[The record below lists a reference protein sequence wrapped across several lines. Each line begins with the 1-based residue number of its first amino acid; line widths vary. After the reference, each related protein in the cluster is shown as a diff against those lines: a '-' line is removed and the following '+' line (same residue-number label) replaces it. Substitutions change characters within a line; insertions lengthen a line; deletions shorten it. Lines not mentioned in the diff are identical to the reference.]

1 MKQIIF
7 CILFFVT
14 VVWGW
19 NTMDQYVA
27 PVKVVAEDA
36 GQLPVSEA
44 TQHVNQTISV
54 LMAANSNADVVERTT
69 NTFSTN
75 IARRYRPAGFAFDKL
90 CANLARE
97 QAIFLDNVLKITSGL
112 SQVYAAQLKNGGY
125 YIYTLRKIII

>member
-1 MKQIIF
+1 
-7 CILFFVT
+7 
-14 VVWGW
+14 
-19 NTMDQYVA
+19 MDQYVA

-90 CANLARE
+90 YANLARE

-125 YIYTLRKIII
+125 YIYTLRKIIIWFLFFFYSFACL